1 MPALPPVKRFVSN
14 TGVRIYRIACQV
26 FEHLTARVYLLL
38 GAGPP
43 TLVDAGSSSPQST
56 AQILEGFETVRREFG
71 EDFGVER
78 LGRIIITHRHIDHF
92 GGLEK
97 IYRLCGAQVGVH
109 PIDKIALVSGRQYNA
124 LGKRIFADFLI
135 RAGFEESRRRAML
148 NTAHFSEKPVEGVP
162 VELELDD
169 GLELDGLKFIHTPGH
184 APGHL
189 CIGVGNILLSADHI
203 LAQTIPQQW
212 PETLGAYNGIGH
224 YFDSLAKIQRM
235 DGFELTLAAHEQVIH
250 HLSARI
256 DTIRAAHLRRLDRL
270 LDLMRQASLPMSV
283 AEIANELYPE
293 VTGFRAFLAVT
304 DVAARVEYLHQ
315 RSRLAVVNLDEVGET
330 EQPVFRYAFLA

>member
-1 MPALPPVKRFVSN
+1 MPSLPPVKRFVSN

-43 TLVDAGSSSPQST
+43 TLVDIGSSSPQST

-71 EDFGVER
+71 EDFRVEK
-78 LGRIIITHRHIDHF
+78 LGRIIITHRHIDHI
-92 GGLEK
+92 GGLET

-109 PIDKIALVSGRQYNA
+109 PLDRIALVSSRQLNA
-124 LGKRIFADFLI
+124 LGRRVLNDFFA
-135 RAGFEESRRRAML
+135 RAGLDETRRRAML
-148 NTAHFSEKPVEGVP
+148 QNAHFSEKPLGGVP
-162 VELELDD
+162 VELELND

-189 CIGVGNILLSADHI
+189 CIGVGNTLLSADHI
-203 LAQTIPQQW
+203 LAQTIPQHW

-224 YFDSLAKIQRM
+224 YFDSLDKIQRIG
-235 DGFELTLAAHEQVIH
+235 GFDLTLAAHEQVIH

-256 DTIRAAHLRRLDRL
+256 DTIRGAHLRRLDRL
-270 LDLMRQASLPMSV
+270 LEMLRQAARPMSI
-283 AEIANELYPE
+283 AEIADELYPE
-293 VTGFRAFLAVT
+293 VTGFRGFLAIT

-315 RSRLAVVNLDEVGET
+315 RSRLAVVNLDEIGESD
-330 EQPVFRYAFLA
+330 QPVFRYGMA